1 MPKFCELAGKITN
14 CTDDCKR
21 CLEEE
26 LDVREIKVGD
36 KVRYIAEDSKEDKES
51 GYYPPKGTIGV
62 VVKVEDDAVPYLIKW
77 PKETTKHDGRWYASR
92 DEIELVCN

>member
-1 MPKFCELAGKITN
+1 MSKFCELAGKVTN

-36 KVRYIAEDSKEDKES
+36 KVRYIAEGSKEDKES
-51 GYYPPKGTIGV
+51 GFYPPKGTIGEV
-62 VVKVEDDAVPYLIKW
+62 VLIDDDAFPYLIKW
-77 PKETTKHDGRWYASR
+77 PEGTVKGDGFWYVDR
-92 DEIELVCN
+92 EYIELV

>member
-1 MPKFCELAGKITN
+1 MPKFCEFAGKITN

-26 LDVREIKVGD
+26 LDVREIEVGD
-36 KVRYIAEDSKEDKES
+36 KVRYIDENAEEAEEL

-62 VVKVEDDAVPYLIKW
+62 VVKVEDDAVPYLIEW
-77 PKETTKHDGRWYASR
+77 PKGTTKRDGCWYVSR
-92 DEIELVCN
+92 GEIELV

>member
-1 MPKFCELAGKITN
+1 MSKFCELAGKVTN

-26 LDVREIKVGD
+26 LNMREIKVGD

-51 GYYPPKGTIGV
+51 GFYPPKGTIGEV
-62 VVKVEDDAVPYLIKW
+62 VLTDDDAFPYLIKW
-77 PKETTKHDGRWYASR
+77 PEGTTRGNGCWYVER
-92 DEIELVCN
+92 ENVELV